1 MSLRLS
7 LVLALAAAGCAR
19 QAPQVRAPSSTP
31 TSPMFDVSRICTDP
45 SYQSICEEKQAP
57 AALPTETPIR
67 VDTNLATPPS
77 TLGFQG

>member
-19 QAPQVRAPSSTP
+19 QAPHVRAPSST
-31 TSPMFDVSRICTDP
+31 PMFDVSRICSDP
-45 SYQSICEEKQAP
+45 TYPSICDEQQAP
-57 AALPTETPIR
+57 AALPSEAPIR
-67 VDTNLATPPS
+67 VDTNLATPPVS